1 MDIQSTIRAYQ
12 KVCIGFKFEHPA
24 TFSESFAQE
33 RYNKKMQRPDKTITT
48 ALAQKCWSEWLENDN
63 GLPEVILPPGVWYR
77 VRLVLHR
84 LYAKYHKQFV
94 KFDRFRLPAGSEFVS
109 TRGANSAEA
118 RLCQSVWTC
127 TYDNF
132 WDYSRVVYG
141 SRDLRVA
148 AKKRFAKWA
157 ASKDIDIGEFNRELY
172 NRYWDLPRREIAF
185 NCFRDKLRLITQFE
199 QGSRFATVP
208 KNNEKRRPINIECFG
223 NTLTQSVIGEA
234 IRFILKAEFNIDLD
248 TLADLH
254 GQKISDA
261 DRWATIDLKNASDS
275 ISCSLCKFLL
285 PTALYDKL
293 EASRSTMVLG
303 YDGNYHITK
312 KISSMGNGFTFELM
326 TLILTLVCREFD
338 QESTVFGDDIIIHP
352 SKADDLIA
360 ALTAVGLKVNKEKS
374 FITGPFRESCGA
386 NFHVDEG
393 YIASFD
399 FEYPQT
405 MSDCVVIH
413 NKAYLLARDYPS
425 FKKLYNTFLRALPPA
440 LHGGCYDV
448 WDPTLGPKRNHNL
461 RGRRITYNIPSFFVT
476 PFPAKRKITS
486 PRIADSLS
494 AYGYNPDQFY
504 MVFGFEI
511 GVKNRSEMLKN
522 LNPRRHWA
530 KYFMYLRANRRTP
543 DVLTGTGFDQKI
555 AFITDGSRVFRAQ
568 AITRPNFRVV

>member
-12 KVCIGFKFEHPA
+12 KVCTGFKFDSPA
-24 TFSESFAQE
+24 TFSEDFAQE
-33 RYNKKMQRPDKTITT
+33 RYRKKMQKPDKTTT
-48 ALAQKCWSEWLENDN
+48 ALLAQNCWNEWLENDN

-132 WDYSRVVYG
+132 GDYTRVVYG

-148 AKKRFAKWA
+148 AKKRFARWA
-157 ASKDIDIGEFNRELY
+157 TSKNIDIGEFNRELY
-172 NRYWDLPRREIAF
+172 DRYWDLPRREIAF

-248 TLADLH
+248 NLAELH

-275 ISCSLCKFLL
+275 ISCSLCRFLL

-293 EASRSTMVLG
+293 EASRSSMVLG

-326 TLILTLVCREFD
+326 TLILTIVCREFD
-338 QESTVFGDDIIIHP
+338 QEATVFGDDIIIHP
-352 SKADDLIA
+352 NQADDLIA

-386 NFHVDEG
+386 NFHTEEG

-413 NKAYLLARDYPS
+413 NKAFLLSRVYPS

-440 LHGGCYDV
+440 LHGGYYDA
-448 WDPTLGPKRNHNL
+448 WDPTLGPKDRHNL
-461 RGRRITYNIPSFFVT
+461 SGRRKTYNIPSFFVT
-476 PFPAKRKITS
+476 PLPAKRKITS

-494 AYGYNPDQFY
+494 AYGYNPDHFS

-511 GVKNRSEMLKN
+511 GVKNRSDMLKD

-568 AITRPNFRVV
+568 AIARSNFRTV